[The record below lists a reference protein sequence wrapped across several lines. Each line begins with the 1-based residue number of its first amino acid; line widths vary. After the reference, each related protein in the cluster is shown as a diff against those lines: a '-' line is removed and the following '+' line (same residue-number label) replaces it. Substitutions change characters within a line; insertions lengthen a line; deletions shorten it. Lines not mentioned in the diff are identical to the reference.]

1 MNEKLKEFFYL
12 VFLFG
17 LCFLLF
23 KIEGKLNPSD
33 FLNVDER
40 LWIYRSQ
47 IYIENFINYNFV
59 GGLQTIHPGITVMAL
74 SGLSIYIY
82 TLYADTINGPML
94 LYFFNIPIIVYIS
107 LFFFILYFL
116 LRKLKFDKSLSLL
129 AVILIFSNSYY
140 ITSSSPV
147 DKFST
152 MSILL
157 SLLFLIV
164 YVNKN
169 YEFKK
174 YLFLSSFFTSFAILS
189 KLSALIVIPF
199 SLFVLLY
206 YSQLNYKKIRGAF
219 NDYFYYLFYIL
230 IIALILFPGF
240 IFNPILSLQKIFS
253 RDNNVLISGTETE
266 RIAIPSLYEK
276 MYKYLFIWESSI
288 IAPVTLIFFILF
300 LIFCFRKILLYGLNS
315 KISSENIFYKN
326 IFILLL
332 FSIIYFMFITYFA
345 SLIFY
350 RYMMLSAMII
360 DICAAIGI
368 YKMLLFYKEKISSK
382 FTINNLAVKFIVVFF
397 LYKVLYLIMLNNFV
411 NPVI

>member
-1 MNEKLKEFFYL
+1 MNEKLKEIFYL
-12 VFLFG
+12 VLVFG

-23 KIEGKLNPSD
+23 KVEEKLNPSV

-40 LWIYRSQ
+40 LWIDRSQ

-74 SGLSIYIY
+74 SGLSIHIY
-82 TLYADTINGPML
+82 TLYAETINGSML
-94 LYFFNIPIIVYIS
+94 LYFFNIPIIIYIS

-116 LRKLKFDKSLSLL
+116 LKKLKFNKALSLL
-129 AVILIFSNSYY
+129 IIMLIFSNSYY

-174 YLFLSSFFTSFAILS
+174 YLFLSSFFASFAILS

-253 RDNNVLISGTETE
+253 RGNNVLISGTETE
-266 RIAIPSLYEK
+266 IIAIPSLYEK
-276 MYKYLFIWESSI
+276 IYKYLFIWESSI

-300 LIFCFRKILLYGLNS
+300 LIFCFKKILLYGLNF

-332 FSIIYFMFITYFA
+332 FSIIYFIFVTYFA

-368 YKMLLFYKEKISSK
+368 YRILLLYKEKISSK
-382 FTINNLAVKFIVVFF
+382 FTINNLVGKFVVVFF

-411 NPVI
+411 IPVI